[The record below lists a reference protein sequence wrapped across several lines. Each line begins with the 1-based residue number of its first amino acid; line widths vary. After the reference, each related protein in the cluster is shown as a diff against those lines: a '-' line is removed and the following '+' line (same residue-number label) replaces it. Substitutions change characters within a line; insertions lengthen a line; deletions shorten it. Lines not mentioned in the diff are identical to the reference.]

1 MDNIVNNYW
10 INNDL
15 EVIVCNDEGTI
26 RFMIVNTDS
35 GWEEEISE
43 RAAMLMCVTPDSW
56 TASGMRITTENW
68 GDFITARGVFT
79 EDN

>member
-15 EVIVCNDEGTI
+15 EVIVCDDEGTL
-26 RFMIVNTDS
+26 RFMIVNTDA

-43 RAAMLMCVTPDSW
+43 RAAMLMCVTPDS
-56 TASGMRITTENW
+56 SITTENW
-68 GDFITARGVFT
+68 GDFIFARGVFM
-79 EDN
+79 ENN

>member
-15 EVIVCNDEGTI
+15 EVLVCDDEGTL
-26 RFMIVNTDS
+26 RFMIVNTDA

-43 RAAMLMCVTPDSW
+43 RAAMLMCVTPDS
-56 TASGMRITTENW
+56 SITTENW
-68 GDFITARGVFT
+68 GDFIFARGVFM
-79 EDN
+79 ENN

>member
-15 EVIVCNDEGTI
+15 EVLVCDDEGT
-26 RFMIVNTDS
+26 RVFVIVNTDS

-43 RAAMLMCVTPDSW
+43 RAAMLMCVTPDS
-56 TASGMRITTENW
+56 SITTENW
-68 GDFITARGVFT
+68 GDFITASGVFV
-79 EDN
+79 EDC

>member
-15 EVIVCNDEGTI
+15 EVIVCDDEGTL
-26 RFMIVNTDS
+26 RFMIVNTDA

-43 RAAMLMCVTPDSW
+43 RAAMLMCVTPDS
-56 TASGMRITTENW
+56 SITTENW
-68 GDFITARGVFT
+68 GDFIVASGVFM